1 MNLDYNRKNIY
12 VGIDVHM
19 KNWFC
24 TIKIEDYIKRLTID
38 ANSDKLI
45 QYLQTQY
52 PGGIYVVGY
61 EAGCFGFDLARKL
74 KTAGIEVRVF
84 NPADIPS
91 NDKENRNK
99 TDRVDSLK
107 IAQCLA
113 DNRIKGIYIPTVVQE
128 QSRSLIRRR
137 DDLVRKTTRVK
148 NQIKALLKI
157 FGVNI
162 AKEFDSNEAHWSK
175 RFIEKL
181 KGKRLQTQEGRD
193 TLDSLIRELIFLRGE
208 LLQINRQMRKLSK
221 EPHYARNV
229 EILNSISGIGTVTS
243 MTFLTEIIDIHR
255 FSSFD
260 KLVSYVG
267 FYPNEHSSGGKQ
279 RIGHLTR
286 RKNSHLRYLL
296 IEASWI
302 AVRNDP
308 ELEKYYIDKI
318 KVMVK
323 SKVIVKVAR
332 KLLSRIR
339 YLLLHNELYKINKS
353 A

>member
-1 MNLDYNRKNIY
+1 MNLDHKGTKIY

-19 KNWFC
+19 KNWYC
-24 TIKIEDYIKRLTID
+24 TILIGEYIKRLTID
-38 ANSDKLI
+38 ANADKLL
-45 QYLQTQY
+45 QYIRTHY
-52 PGGIYVVGY
+52 PGGTYIVGY

-74 KTAGIEVRVF
+74 KAEEIEVRVLH
-84 NPADIPS
+84 PADIPT

-107 IAQCLA
+107 IAQCLT
-113 DNRIKGIYIPTVVQE
+113 DNRIKGIYIPTVVEE

-137 DDLVRKTTRVK
+137 EDLVKKNTRAK

-157 FGVNI
+157 FGVNFVNQ
-162 AKEFDSNEAHWSK
+162 FDSDDAHWSK
-175 RFIEKL
+175 RFIDKL
-181 KGKRLQTQEGRD
+181 KELRLQTQEGRD
-193 TLDSLIRELIFLRGE
+193 TLDSLIRELLFLREE

-221 EPHYARNV
+221 EPQFARNV
-229 EILNSISGIGTVTS
+229 EILNSISGIGSVTS

-255 FSSFD
+255 FVSFD
-260 KLVSYVG
+260 KLVSFVG

-286 RKNSHLRYLL
+286 RRNSHLRHLL

-308 ELEKYYIDKI
+308 ELEKYYMDNI

-323 SKVIVKVAR
+323 NKAIVKVAR

-339 YLLLHNELYKINKS
+339 YLLLHNEVYKINKVS
-353 A
+353 